1 MATSEGIRGTKIGR
15 HRWAWLRAMWNMSRE
30 GFKELYEKLP
40 GLKPIFEDIWRFTSG
55 NPDILSQLYQYNWD
69 VESVIKNIIKSK
81 KLYSF
86 IYSLSNE
93 EKEWLI
99 RAVEDPDT
107 LFTREKISLL
117 NKLVELNLVVDDITL
132 RDPFLWID
140 IPPSERDLE
149 LGIGKYVAWQTP
161 LHREAA
167 KRTFTT
173 LKP

>member
-1 MATSEGIRGTKIGR
+1 VTTSEGITRTKIGR

-40 GLKPIFEDIWRFTSG
+40 GLKPIFEDIWRFTGG
-55 NPDILSQLYQYNWD
+55 NPDILSQFYQYNWD

-86 IYSLSNE
+86 IHSLSNE

-117 NKLVELNLVVDDITL
+117 NKLVELNLIVDDITL

-161 LHREAA
+161 LHREAV